1 MNGIMVFGLNGSGKS
16 TLARVLASEL
26 DFKYMDI
33 EDYVFIESEIPY
45 TQQLSR
51 EEYLYLMRK
60 DIFENKNFVLSAVKG
75 NFGDEIIS
83 LYSLGVFID
92 VPYEIRIERVKKRML
107 ENFGDRVKSGG
118 DMYESE
124 MKFLEFVK
132 SRLIEDVI
140 SWSESVDCPVIKVDG
155 TKTIQENVRIIIEVF
170 NELNQQ

>member
-155 TKTIQENVRIIIEVF
+155 TKTIQENVRFIIEVF

>member
-1 MNGIMVFGLNGSGKS
+1 MVFGLNGSGKS

-155 TKTIQENVRIIIEVF
+155 TKTIQENVRFIIEVF